1 MVEEKIIRINLRKW
15 IVKKPRWKRNKL
27 LIKKL
32 RKKLQKILHSE
43 KVLLDQKISQRVFSS
58 SKPNPK
64 FTLKISKED
73 DKYKVE
79 LIE

>member
-1 MVEEKIIRINLRKW
+1 MPEEKIIRINLRKW
-15 IVKKPRWKRNKL
+15 IVKKSRWKRNKL

-32 RKKLQKILHSE
+32 REKLQRILHSE
-43 KVLLDQKISQRVFSS
+43 NILLNGKISEKIFSS

-64 FTLKISKED
+64 FTLKITKKD
-73 DKYKVE
+73 DKYRVE

>member
-15 IVKKPRWKRNKL
+15 IIKKPRWKRNKL

-32 RKKLQKILHSE
+32 REKLQRILHSE
-43 KVLLDQKISQRVFSS
+43 KVLLDQKISQKVFSS
-58 SKPNPK
+58 SKPDPK
-64 FTLKISKED
+64 FTLKITKED